1 MTEKTAGQQAYEARE
16 GARGRRMGAPSDRPD
31 AEITAI
37 ISFPWESLP
46 PGQQADE
53 EAAATAV
60 ETEQVRLAR
69 LELLQ
74 ARGEAAETAAELVR
88 VKQLHAGLLG
98 EVRPN
103 GGGYTFRTTG
113 VLLARRYAA
122 ANLPLRDDL
131 SHLAG
136 Q

>member
-1 MTEKTAGQQAYEARE
+1 MSGETAR
-16 GARGRRMGAPSDRPD
+16 
-31 AEITAI
+31 
-37 ISFPWESLP
+37 
-46 PGQQADE
+46 QADE
-53 EAAATAV
+53 IPDAFARHVRSQFPADYVLPENEITGRWKYLTGPA
-60 ETEQVRLAR
+60 ERKFWTELVAERERQR

-98 EVRPN
+98 EVKPN

-122 ANLPLRDDL
+122 ANLPVRDDL

>member
-1 MTEKTAGQQAYEARE
+1 MTVAGVLCRDYPSVVAAMSAEVDRRRFVFLRVEAERDQLRE
-16 GARGRRMGAPSDRPD
+16 AHER
-31 AEITAI
+31 
-37 ISFPWESLP
+37 
-46 PGQQADE
+46 Q
-53 EAAATAV
+53 
-60 ETEQVRLAR
+60 R

-74 ARGEAAETAAELVR
+74 AQGEAAETAAELVR

-98 EVRPN
+98 EVKPN

-131 SHLAG
+131 SKLAG